1 MCVFLF
7 FPVGFSFC
15 PPGTDRYD
23 DAERGGWLE
32 PQVKL
37 DKARDDNLRVTI
49 PAGVVNVLS

>member
-1 MCVFLF
+1 MF
-7 FPVGFSFC
+7 F
-15 PPGTDRYD
+15 R
-23 DAERGGWLE
+23 